1 MNDICCLGY
10 SYTDIYPKFTKMGGI
25 HNFSAQEYCQIG
37 EAECHYNGNFV
48 KTYEKVGPP
57 DYTKIPQIK
66 SKTLHLMYGELI
78 NPEIFSKYDNFAYLS
93 VDFISK
99 FSHLDKSLLFRWSKI
114 ANILFCAI
122 DDGEFHNNWPKLGC
136 ELVLHSKE
144 GVYYSCGDTSFVI
157 ENKRVGSFKNT
168 IGAGDKLC
176 LELLKGPITQTSIL
190 RSMNK
195 TYDYL
200 EELNNVEV

>member
-10 SYTDIYPKFTKMGGI
+10 SYTDIYPNFTKKGGI

-57 DYTKIPQIK
+57 DYTKIAQIK

-99 FSHLDKSLLFRWSKI
+99 FSNLDKSLLFRWSKI
-114 ANILFCAI
+114 ANILFCSI
-122 DDGEFHNNWPKLGC
+122 NEGELYNNWPKLGC

-144 GVYYSCGDTSFVI
+144 GVLYISGGKSLIVK
-157 ENKRVGSFKNT
+157 NPRVGDFPNT
-168 IGAGDKLC
+168 ISAGDFLTAI
-176 LELLKGPITQTSIL
+176 LIETPITQTSIL
-190 RSMNK
+190 RAMYK